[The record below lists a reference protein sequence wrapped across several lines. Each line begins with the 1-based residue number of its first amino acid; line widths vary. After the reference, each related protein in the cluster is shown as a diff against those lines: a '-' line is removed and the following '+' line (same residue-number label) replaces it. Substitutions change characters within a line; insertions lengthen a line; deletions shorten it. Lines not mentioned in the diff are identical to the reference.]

1 MQFSETVV
9 AAIIGAAATLS
20 AALFQLFMALKQ
32 RGKFDARPSKR
43 GIGVRAVISI
53 IALMI
58 ASGVGGYL
66 YAELRQQAASE
77 DIHNM
82 RDEINAKLQLL
93 AATTERLAAH
103 ENATQSKSAT
113 TEVAHSVESVVFA
126 PACQSGATCVEGNA
140 QRFTLCG
147 AVPSTMQVSKLE
159 LFAKPAS
166 GQTPWGEAVANFEQ
180 DLGGAKFTGS
190 PSEHA
195 QDDAHKAVCVDF
207 IHWST
212 EPHLARL
219 VLQYG
224 AILDHPESTP
234 TNPAVAATTTN
245 VPATQSAALVSPSVA
260 R

>member
-1 MQFSETVV
+1 MQYSETVV

-43 GIGVRAVISI
+43 GIGVRAIVSI
-53 IALMI
+53 VALMI

-93 AATTERLAAH
+93 ATTTEKLAAH
-103 ENATQSKSAT
+103 EIATQSKAAAPEISR
-113 TEVAHSVESVVFA
+113 SESVVYA
-126 PACQSGATCVEGNA
+126 PACQSGTCVEGNA
-140 QRFTLCG
+140 QRLTLCG
-147 AVPSTMQVSKLE
+147 AVPTAMHVSKVE
-159 LFAKPAS
+159 LFAKSAN
-166 GQTPWGEAVANFEQ
+166 GQTPWEEAAANFEQ

-190 PSEHA
+190 ASEHA

-207 IHWST
+207 MHWST

-224 AILDHPESTP
+224 AALEHPDSP
-234 TNPAVAATTTN
+234 PMNPAVAATTTN
-245 VPATQSAALVSPSVA
+245 APATQSVSLVSPSVA